1 MERYQGILRYRLHYA
16 GSRSEGY
23 YATLEREEGS
33 EIRLCRKGS
42 LPYNDSELGRH
53 DGQRVSVTG
62 TVDHGWLV
70 LEQLEVLGPEAGDP
84 AGSEGAEQGTTAGSE
99 GTNHPEQGT
108 TAGSEGTEHP
118 EQGTTAG
125 SEGTDHPEQGTTAGS
140 EGIDHPEQE
149 TNATNDNLQP
159 S

>member
-84 AGSEGAEQGTTAGSE
+84 AGSEGAE
-99 GTNHPEQGT
+99 HPEQE
-108 TAGSEGTEHP
+108 A
-118 EQGTTAG
+118 
-125 SEGTDHPEQGTTAGS
+125 TAGS

>member
-84 AGSEGAEQGTTAGSE
+84 AGSEESDHLEQGTTAGSE
-99 GTNHPEQGT
+99 EIDQ
-108 TAGSEGTEHP
+108 
-118 EQGTTAG
+118 
-125 SEGTDHPEQGTTAGS
+125 PEQGTTAGS